1 MGSGNV
7 APAPVSET
15 PLNPLEFEVLPPPHA
30 AASST
35 TAATAAV
42 AAIHRLNLRM
52 LPPSVRDNRWCGPRS
67 RILGRGFEAR
77 GGYREASNPL
87 PGKPPLGRLLGLVPR
102 WTSHGLDA
110 SGS

>member
-52 LPPSVRDNRWCGPRS
+52 LPPSVRDNRWCGPRF

-77 GGYREASNPL
+77 GAI
-87 PGKPPLGRLLGLVPR
+87 GKPRTPSRGSRHWGGCSGL
-102 WTSHGLDA
+102 
-110 SGS
+110 